1 MTNLRARPHDHL
13 LATDASSSWEA
24 MVQAPVT
31 LEFALEFGRH
41 VLSKPRWS
49 RLLLPFTAWKRAA
62 GTLPEE
68 DELPD
73 GVPLLPHPLWMEL
86 FQSLQFEGALR
97 RPTRRGDHINVS
109 ELRAAL
115 WAEQKVARRRPRVR
129 IPLATDSQV
138 ALGALIK
145 GRAASPRLNHVL
157 ASSIPSHLGW
167 DSYLM
172 LMYAPSALNSADDPT
187 RDVPL
192 RLPSHGPPHWLQR
205 ALHGDFEGLDL
216 YLSDRSYLP
225 DQLVGFPELHEL
237 VQPAEPLLD
246 RKSARVQ
253 WLRRSFGKASSSL
266 QAKVNPEPL
275 TRTEPRT
282 SSLAAT
288 PSLGTAPPS
297 HASSTLPSTGSSLMP
312 SSSARSLRCAT
323 TCMSDRPPSEIAAD
337 TLSPAL
343 QAELAIFRTEQFVT
357 FDRRPPDLRYPG
369 YLDLYSG
376 SYGAARAL
384 AKKSQRWVLT
394 FELRRD
400 AEEDLLQLRLQ
411 RRLLRLLAEGAF
423 LGAQG
428 GPVCTSMS
436 RAVRPPVRSRTFPAG
451 LPDCRPTMQAAVK
464 AGNHHSNFAAKIARI
479 AHAAGK
485 SFWIE
490 NPRTSF
496 LWLQTEWKRNA
507 SQKVGAP
514 FVTDYCRFGMPWR
527 KRTTFWTNTSL
538 QGQRLLCVCG
548 PRHRHLQLKGYST
561 KHGMAWTKVAE
572 PYPRPLN
579 HLLAEA
585 MFESTL
591 RKQGKISA
599 AAMCRCLHCRIG
611 EAANPGPSSPADLPG
626 VDNFEDVELVSART
640 RALQDRIVGHF
651 TAWVGAYLSPPAV
664 VSLHACPMAFCSVL
678 RAYGNWLFQ
687 SGEPMYQWRHLCAF
701 YQKNRVLLRPYMP
714 LCWELATRWERLR
727 PPQHR
732 RPIPAAIF
740 KAMFSLAVQKGW
752 NDWALVTG
760 LAFFGAARIGEPL
773 QAVRSQIVLPAD
785 LLEADLR
792 VAFVRVERP
801 KTGLRGGGR
810 VQHFTVS
817 DAAFVAYLSR
827 SLCGV
832 APSSRLFT
840 GSPSTFRRRWDIL
853 LRLLKIPS
861 SVRLTPGG
869 LRGGGA
875 VHLYQGG
882 LPVSDLL
889 WRMRLRHQAT
899 LEYYLQEVAAYA
911 TLQELPAESLSSVRA
926 AASFYAISLE
936 LPRL

>member
-1 MTNLRARPHDHL
+1 MSLMVSVAKLKFCTRALLGSIAGSLVALFTFRRRLLSLLNLIYSEPRRYERTQVFPMSSSLQQELWICALLIPVAVTNLRARPHDHL

-31 LEFALEFGRH
+31 SEFTLELGRH

-49 RLLLPFTAWKRAA
+49 RLLLPFAAWKRAA

-109 ELRAAL
+109 ELRY
-115 WAEQKVARRRPRVR
+115 EQKVARRRPRVR
-129 IPLATDSQV
+129 IPLAT
-138 ALGALIK
+138 
-145 GRAASPRLNHVL
+145 
-157 ASSIPSHLGW
+157 
-167 DSYLM
+167 
-172 LMYAPSALNSADDPT
+172 LMYVPSALNSADDPT

-312 SSSARSLRCAT
+312 SFSARSLRCAT

-343 QAELAIFRTEQFVT
+343 QAELAIFRMEQFVT

-384 AKKSQRWVLT
+384 AKKLT

-451 LPDCRPTMQAAVK
+451 LPDCCPTMQAAVK

-591 RKQGKISA
+591 GKQGKSSA

-611 EAANPGPSSPADLPG
+611 EAANPGPSSPADQPG
-626 VDNFEDVELVSART
+626 EVVEDVELVSART

-687 SGEPMYQWRHLCAF
+687 SGEPMYKWRHLCAF

-727 PPQHR
+727 PPQHG
-732 RPIPAAIF
+732 P
-740 KAMFSLAVQKGW
+740 
-752 NDWALVTG
+752 
-760 LAFFGAARIGEPL
+760 
-773 QAVRSQIVLPAD
+773 SQP
-785 LLEADLR
+785 
-792 VAFVRVERP
+792 
-801 KTGLRGGGR
+801 
-810 VQHFTVS
+810 
-817 DAAFVAYLSR
+817 
-827 SLCGV
+827 
-832 APSSRLFT
+832 PSSRPCSAWQYRRAGTT
-840 GSPSTFRRRWDIL
+840 G
-853 LRLLKIPS
+853 
-861 SVRLTPGG
+861 
-869 LRGGGA
+869 
-875 VHLYQGG
+875 
-882 LPVSDLL
+882 L
-889 WRMRLRHQAT
+889 W
-899 LEYYLQEVAAYA
+899 
-911 TLQELPAESLSSVRA
+911 
-926 AASFYAISLE
+926 
-936 LPRL
+936 